1 MNIIIIAVGRIRSGP
16 EKTLIENYSRRIK
29 WPIEFREV
37 EEKKKLKG
45 LELKKRQGDLLLNQ
59 CPPESKIIVLDQC
72 GKNLPSTE
80 LANVFKN
87 WQGNRV
93 KEVCMLIGGAD
104 GVDQDLRK
112 KADLLLS
119 FGQLTWP
126 HMLARVMLTEQI
138 YRSQQIING
147 HPYHRE

>member
-59 CPPESKIIVLDQC
+59 CPPKSKILLLDQY
-72 GKNLPSTE
+72 PFFE
-80 LANVFKN
+80 
-87 WQGNRV
+87 Q
-93 KEVCMLIGGAD
+93 
-104 GVDQDLRK
+104 
-112 KADLLLS
+112 LLHQ
-119 FGQLTWP
+119 QLKF
-126 HMLARVMLTEQI
+126 LFFL
-138 YRSQQIING
+138 
-147 HPYHRE
+147 

>member
-72 GKNLPSTE
+72 GKNLPSTK
-80 LANVFKN
+80 LASIFKN
-87 WQGNRV
+87 WQSNRV
-93 KEVCMLIGGAD
+93 KEVCILIGGAD
-104 GVDQDLRK
+104 GVDENISENVDLTIS
-112 KADLLLS
+112 LS
-119 FGQLTWP
+119 KMTFP
-126 HMLARVMLTEQI
+126 HMLARIVLVEQI
-138 YRSQQIING
+138 YRSETIINN
-147 HPYHRE
+147 HPYHKI

>member
-1 MNIIIIAVGRIRSGP
+1 MNINIIAVGRIRSGP

-104 GVDQDLRK
+104 GVDENISKNVDLTIS
-112 KADLLLS
+112 LS
-119 FGQLTWP
+119 NMTFP
-126 HMLARVMLTEQI
+126 HMLARIILVEQI
-138 YRSQQIING
+138 YRSETIINN
-147 HPYHRE
+147 HPYHKI